1 MPHEEDSCPRPRKQT
16 RDKIKERILQ
26 LFIANPA
33 NLHDELQSEAR
44 QHPYALRIIRG
55 YLQDEIAI
63 TWDDSDLQAK
73 WRPEGLVFSVW
84 LGHNRPVRP
93 TATRLMSVAWDV
105 HNFGQ
110 PSDWCNFLIA
120 WLVGVN
126 TLYSIYIQRKKA
138 AVLGSHLN
146 LFVTPAQWFKLWFL
160 VS

>member
-1 MPHEEDSCPRPRKQT
+1 MVVVVVVVVVAVQTVFLTNFEAHLDGNCSPCVFFTSQHGCTNGHSCSYCHMPHEEDSCPRPRKQT

-73 WRPEGLVFSVW
+73 WRPEGLVFSV
-84 LGHNRPVRP
+84 
-93 TATRLMSVAWDV
+93 
-105 HNFGQ
+105 
-110 PSDWCNFLIA
+110 
-120 WLVGVN
+120 
-126 TLYSIYIQRKKA
+126 
-138 AVLGSHLN
+138 
-146 LFVTPAQWFKLWFL
+146 
-160 VS
+160 